1 MARRKKKSVSFDAM
15 VKFFMQQYEIPTRN
29 DIDRLIKRIDR
40 LEELIKSL
48 AVSNGKGF
56 NGKSGNARNAA
67 LRRSS
72 GTTAADAVL
81 EIVKRFKQGV
91 AFAEIQTRTGFEDK
105 KLRNIIF
112 RLHRMGKITR
122 INRGIYTSAD

>member
-29 DIDRLIKRIDR
+29 DIDRLINRIDR
-40 LEELIKSL
+40 LEDLIKSI
-48 AVSNGKGF
+48 AASSGKGF
-56 NGKSGNARNAA
+56 NGKSGNARNTA
-67 LRRSS
+67 LRRTS

-81 EIVKRFKQGV
+81 EIIKRFKQGV
-91 AFAEIQTRTGFEDK
+91 AFAEIQARTGFEDK